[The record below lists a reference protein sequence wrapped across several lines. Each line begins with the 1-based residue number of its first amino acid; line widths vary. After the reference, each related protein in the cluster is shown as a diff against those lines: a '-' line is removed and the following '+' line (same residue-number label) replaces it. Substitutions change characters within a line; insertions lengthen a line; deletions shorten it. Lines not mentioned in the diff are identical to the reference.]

1 MLEYAYQSA
10 TICLVSTTAIF
21 RLPFAVN
28 VIYLLKKDVVNPVLP
43 RNVIIGDFRVPKTLN
58 FKTRL
63 SANLSLNEFY
73 LHENKKIYLLPMAS
87 PLDSLWNRGLRQLGN
102 SLSSSHC
109 EPTFQAKLSGFCFIH
124 LQESLAKEKFEPKF
138 KTKGRSSSKKQHLRK
153 KGHQEETKR
162 VRKWFLKV
170 QNNGLIRLEWFSAP
184 K

>member
-10 TICLVSTTAIF
+10 TVCLVSTTAIF

-28 VIYLLKKDVVNPVLP
+28 VMFYLFKKDIVNPVLP

-109 EPTFQAKLSGFCFIH
+109 EPTF
-124 LQESLAKEKFEPKF
+124 
-138 KTKGRSSSKKQHLRK
+138 SSKVVRFLFYPFTGIPCQGKVRTKIQNKRPELVKEATSSKERPSRRNETGK
-153 KGHQEETKR
+153 KMI
-162 VRKWFLKV
+162 LK
-170 QNNGLIRLEWFSAP
+170 GSKEWLNSFGMILCT
-184 K
+184 